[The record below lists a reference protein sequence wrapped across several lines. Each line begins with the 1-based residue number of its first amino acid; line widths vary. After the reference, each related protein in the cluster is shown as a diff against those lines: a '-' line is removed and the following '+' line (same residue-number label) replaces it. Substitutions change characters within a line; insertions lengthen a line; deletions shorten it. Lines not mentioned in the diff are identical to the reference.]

1 MSSVVAS
8 VGSNYVPPFAQTTA
22 RHGGASAS
30 SAAAAAGPTGTSISF
45 AKIATG
51 TATATAAGKPTH
63 TSIISTDGGIDSTS
77 LLQYFTKPYIDAH
90 SLSVPTWRYAYILWF
105 AIAGV
110 LIFWSLVYQLSGA
123 SKGSALG
130 AFFRKYSI
138 KRFVIQTKK
147 PKKAKKGSME
157 EGRPAPVVSRSRVRL
172 ASPTYAQI
180 AVLLALVALSCCL
193 SFLGVSYINP
203 RTCTFGGTCAYQ
215 SVYSQ
220 LPPRMFRRASTSNPG
235 GRSTTRS
242 PFSAEVRE
250 LTLRNYLSGWVAYTD
265 PLLSAS
271 NVDIDKNW
279 WTSAARLGLIAF
291 ALLPLCVTLAL
302 KQWPFNIWATPFLTD
317 YHYDKVRD
325 CECLS
330 GVMCSGGRAD
340 SSHVSS
346 QTAIL
351 HRWSGRIIWLFT
363 SGHVAAWFYQSI
375 IDKDPFGRPVLIPL
389 LGYWRFLAGIV
400 GYGLLTLL
408 TLVSFRPIRDRHYE
422 LFYWSHIV
430 MVFLLLAT
438 CIIHHRPLMWWP
450 IIAAILWGAE
460 RLCRLLVQLHVNGVT
475 RGIGLRPKP
484 SKAGESSFSVIG
496 AEKVDGY
503 TEGKGR
509 LFGPAAVD
517 EASVPLANSGAL
529 HASTNHHVYP
539 PAQTHHQPYLSSP
552 APSYSAHN
560 YSTHSA
566 RARQLPPPGFAT
578 AQILPGRTIRLTIHT
593 PRPVRWKPGQHVLLT
608 LPTLRLFQ
616 AHPYTIACCDERAK
630 GIAPIGGAATIDGS
644 EITMLIRAQRGF
656 SKTLWDHVVKERK
669 EKEASGLP
677 AAECVKG
684 VELRALIGWPLG
696 SSCRTSW
703 GQYESLLI
711 ICGGTGVTFGM
722 SVLEYTCRRL
732 ARRDA
737 NDRKYVTS
745 RVRFVWIL
753 REFAHL
759 TWVAPT
765 LRRCLDMVD
774 PSQLQVEVFVSRDPP
789 SLKYRQPS
797 TTYLPGEDEE
807 FAPPS
812 APFARSHRPASPG
825 RDSGDESDFEEEG
838 SMRTRSFQR
847 VYPTAMYGEA
857 VESVT
862 DLVLFDGED
871 DYRTAGEA
879 EMSSKVKK
887 VGKIRRALSRR
898 DKSKPTEPSTPDTGA
913 TAPSPYRSEG
923 RDPFTAPVYDRSY
936 SEVALGDRR
945 DGHIHPGRSDSPTP
959 KRMYDDTPEQSFEI
973 DEEDSYRLGPSQS
986 KSTSLHRL
994 VDSRRNSM
1002 RPIAADEDGLL
1013 DVSAEDQ
1020 ADLDIV
1026 AEFAKPGYP
1035 KLAEILDAEVDTSKG
1050 KTMVACCGPNGLNTL
1065 VRHLVSSRI
1074 EIKKLLQGDPRAKIS
1089 LVCEDFSF

>member
-1 MSSVVAS
+1 MSSIVAS

-22 RHGGASAS
+22 HHGGASAS
-30 SAAAAAGPTGTSISF
+30 SAASAAASGGATGTSISF

-51 TATATAAGKPTH
+51 TATASSAAVKPTH
-63 TSIISTDGGIDSTS
+63 TSIISTDGRIDSTS
-77 LLQYFTKPYIDAH
+77 LLEYFTKPYIDAH

-110 LIFWSLVYQLSGA
+110 LILWSLVYQLSGA
-123 SKGSALG
+123 SRGSALS
-130 AFFRKYSI
+130 ALFRKYSI

-147 PKKAKKGSME
+147 PKKAQKGTE
-157 EGRPAPVVSRSRVRL
+157 EEARPVPVVSRSRVRL

-180 AVLLALVALSCCL
+180 IVLLALVALSCCL

-203 RTCTFGGTCAYQ
+203 RTCTFGGTCPYQ

-220 LPPRMFRRASTSNPG
+220 LPPRMLRRASTSNPG
-235 GRSTTRS
+235 
-242 PFSAEVRE
+242 
-250 LTLRNYLSGWVAYTD
+250 GWVAYTD

-271 NVDIDKNW
+271 NTDIDKNW
-279 WTSAARLGLIAF
+279 WTSAARLGLIAY

-317 YHYDKVRD
+317 YHYDK
-325 CECLS
+325 
-330 GVMCSGGRAD
+330 
-340 SSHVSS
+340 
-346 QTAIL
+346 TAIL

-363 SGHVAAWFYQSI
+363 SGHVAAWFYQSVV
-375 IDKDPFGRPVLIPL
+375 DKDPFGRPVLISL

-422 LFYWSHIV
+422 LFYWSHVV
-430 MVFLLLAT
+430 MVFTLLAT

-450 IIAAILWGAE
+450 IIAAIVWGAE

-475 RGIGLRPKP
+475 KGIGLRPKP
-484 SKAGESSFSVIG
+484 SKTSASSFSVLG
-496 AEKVDGY
+496 AEKIDGY
-503 TEGKGR
+503 TDGKGR
-509 LFGPAAVD
+509 LFGPGAVD
-517 EASVPLANSGAL
+517 EASMPLANSGAP
-529 HASTNHHVYP
+529 HASTTNHHVYP
-539 PAQTHHQPYLSSP
+539 PSAQSQHLPYLPSP
-552 APSYSAHN
+552 APSYSALN
-560 YSTHSA
+560 YNIPNA
-566 RARQLPPPGFAT
+566 RARQLPPPGFAS

-593 PRPVRWKPGQHVLLT
+593 PRAVRWQPGQHVFLT

-616 AHPYTIACCDERAK
+616 AHPYTIACCDERTK
-630 GIAPIGGAATIDGS
+630 GIAPIGGASTIEGS

-677 AAECVKG
+677 AAECFKG

-711 ICGGTGVTFGM
+711 FCGGTGVTFGI
-722 SVLEYTCRRL
+722 SVLEYICRRL

-737 NDRKYVTS
+737 DDRKYKTS

-789 SLKYRQPS
+789 SLKYQQPS
-797 TTYLPGEDEE
+797 TTYLPGENYE
-807 FAPPS
+807 FAAPS
-812 APFARSHRPASPG
+812 PPFARSHRAASPG
-825 RDSGDESDFEEEG
+825 RGDSGDESDFEEEG
-838 SMRTRSFQR
+838 SMRTRLFQR
-847 VYPTAMYGEA
+847 AYPTAMYGEA

-871 DYRTAGEA
+871 DYRTPGEA

-898 DKSKPTEPSTPDTGA
+898 NRSEPTESTMPYIGA
-913 TAPSPYRSEG
+913 KAPSPYRSEV
-923 RDPFTAPVYDRSY
+923 RDPFTAPEYNRSY
-936 SEVALGDRR
+936 SEVALGTDRR
-945 DGHIHPGRSDSPTP
+945 HVGRSDSPAS
-959 KRMYDDTPEQSFEI
+959 KGAYEDTPDQSFGV
-973 DEEDSYRLGPSQS
+973 EEENSYRLGPSQT

-994 VDSRRNSM
+994 VDSRRSSF
-1002 RPIAADEDGLL
+1002 RPTTTADEDGLL

-1035 KLAEILDAEVDTSKG
+1035 KLAEILDAEVNTSKG

-1074 EIKKLLQGDPRAKIS
+1074 EIKKLLKGDPRAQIS